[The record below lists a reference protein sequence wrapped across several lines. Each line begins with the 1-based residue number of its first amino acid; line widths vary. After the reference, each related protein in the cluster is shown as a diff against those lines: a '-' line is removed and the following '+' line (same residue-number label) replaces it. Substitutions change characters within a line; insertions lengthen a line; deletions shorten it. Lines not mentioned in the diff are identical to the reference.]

1 MTTDCT
7 VYVSS
12 VANPRKHPRKIS
24 CLENFESY
32 RNLDCSI
39 SLKEPTSPLIK
50 DSKLDLVKQIEEL

>member
-1 MTTDCT
+1 ME
-7 VYVSS
+7 VYTFSKQS
-12 VANPRKHPRKIS
+12 ELS